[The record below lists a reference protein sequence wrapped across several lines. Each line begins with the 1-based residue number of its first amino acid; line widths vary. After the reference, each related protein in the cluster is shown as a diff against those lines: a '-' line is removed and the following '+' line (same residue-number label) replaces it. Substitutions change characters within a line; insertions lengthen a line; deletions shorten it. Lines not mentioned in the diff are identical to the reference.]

1 MREWALWGTALPLV
15 LLWKLWIV
23 CAKRRRAR
31 LFGVRGQ
38 GRWGRSQRSFTG
50 GIWVMSARSQGRVR
64 RRFRIGPSVRV
75 GAATLVA
82 ALASSLLTAVPASA
96 APVYDI
102 AAAWAPG
109 TPATVESGDV
119 VTGIW
124 RVNVNDDGAAPSNDP
139 VEDVTFTVTL
149 QNGAFGELPEVCQT
163 TGVTAPSSISGD
175 GGTLVCNLGTHEEGT
190 ALVVQTPIVADGPT
204 GSQLTASGTI
214 AGQTATLSPL
224 QLTSSFG
231 MDIRWGAATA
241 YQKPVANYRDMDFQ
255 WSLSLFRGSDPGPQT
270 IVYDLSTTLVDVS
283 QVDVGPQACA
293 PYTHDWRAEG
303 HPWSGGSHPAD
314 QMASFVASCTIVKTG
329 PTTFRLTLSGID
341 YDALAPALDSTGA
354 RLPVDRSI
362 VATGSIWLRVYPT
375 AASGSIQI
383 TSNAPAYT
391 STTGATFPD
400 DASNNSSSKAWVGP
414 GIYSSAWV
422 RGYTDNGGT
431 NWDATYL
438 VAPGTTLRQYLDTAL
453 QRHTSRPD
461 TWAVGMCTALDTRY
475 ATFDSVG
482 PITQG
487 ISTILIDAPEAVIS
501 YYTGTAAT
509 LNPASPSYD
518 PNAFNCGGSTGWSTT
533 PPVDPTL
540 VKAVR
545 LTMSQGDIEKYSEY
559 PNFTFHV
566 YQTIRPET
574 PAGTDVWTFMSGIID
589 GVPDSYWNATGCIL
603 NTPGLR
609 YPCTNGFRDLV
620 RIVTAS
626 PTIEKS
632 ADRSVV
638 TAGVPATFTLGYSAN
653 GAGTIPATVDG
664 FQIVDT
670 LPVGMSY
677 VAGSASPAPVVTVNG
692 SGQQVLTWTLN
703 GVSTNVD
710 HALTYQAVASS
721 SVAAGVTLTNS
732 ATASFGGV
740 TTRPVTAQVTT
751 SANGF
756 TLLGKS
762 TDQWFIANPDGSG
775 DGTGTWTVALRS
787 EDPATQ
793 DYTDTI
799 DILPYNGDG
808 RGTTFSG
815 GYTIAVDAPAGTT
828 VYYTSAPP
836 ASLSDDPAHPSN
848 GAAGTITGNTVGW
861 TTTPNPSATAIRVV
875 GGTLAPGATIAFDI
889 DVTTDGAEPGDV
901 WMNRAQSRAENTGL
915 IMRTSEPLTMGT
927 MYSASIKKYIRAL
940 DGTWHDA
947 NDAADYPTFRYG
959 DVLNYRIVVTNTGQG
974 TLTDLDIVDD
984 KNPAQGS
991 FQIASLAPGASQTH
1005 EFAVTLTTD
1014 NVGTVNTACG
1024 SAAQPADSEVA
1035 PSISCD
1041 PAGFE
1046 IANYL
1051 TEKSS
1056 APAPGT
1062 TVNPGDVVTYTV
1074 TVTQQGPSPAAASF
1088 SDDLAGVLD
1097 DATYN
1102 GDVTAS
1108 VGTASVVAG
1117 VLSWSGTVPVGGVA
1131 TITYSVTIKDSLP
1144 LSAEGDYE
1152 LANVVT
1158 SDGCAASCATEHP
1171 IADYRVVK
1179 SSVPA
1184 DGSDVQVGEPVE
1196 YTITVTHA
1204 GTAPYLGASLLDDLT
1219 DVLDDA
1225 TWVGITDAPATGTL
1239 DFTDPTISWVGDLA
1253 IGQVVTISYLVTV
1266 TAAGDGRLD
1275 NAVTSDGCWAAADCT
1290 TTQPTG
1296 RYTVVKTA
1304 NPAEG
1309 GSVQPGD
1316 VVTYTVTVTQDGD
1329 GPVEN
1334 ASFVDD
1340 LTGVL
1345 DDATWSGDLLA
1356 NGGSASFAASAVSWS
1371 GDLAVGQVVTVT
1383 YSVTVGDDGD
1393 LTLDNVVT
1401 SDGCLSTTDCATQH
1415 LVGTY
1420 LVEKSSNPASGSDLT
1435 AGDPVDYTVTVTQ
1448 VGPGSVPLASF
1459 VDDLSGVLDE
1469 ATWTGNLVASAGTAT
1484 LVGDSVEWSGAL
1496 APGDVVTV
1504 TYSVTFTGGLDG
1516 RITNIVSSDGCQLAA
1531 DCITTHP
1538 GGIYIV
1544 EKSSSPADGS
1554 FVAEGSV
1561 IDYTITVTQVG
1572 SAPVDAS
1579 FVDDLSGV
1587 IDDAVWNDDLVAS
1600 AGVAVFSAG
1609 TLQWSATLGVGEVV
1623 TITYSITVT
1632 GEGDTV
1638 LTNLVTSDGCLSPE
1652 ACQTEH
1658 LTGDYTVEKSSAP
1671 IENTAVQV
1679 GDVVAYTITV
1689 TQSGAGTIPVASFHD
1704 ALGDVLDD
1712 ATWVGDLVGSGGSVA
1727 FTGDAVDWVGS
1738 LAPGAVVTITYSVTV
1753 TALGD
1758 GELRNTVTS
1767 DGCESVAACETVHE
1781 TGRYEVVKTAAPASG
1796 SAVAAGDTVTYTVT
1810 VTHFGLADVVASFDD
1825 DLSAVLDDA
1834 DWNADLVASQGTSSY
1849 LAPTVSWSGTLQA
1862 GDVVTVTYSVD
1873 VTALGDATLT
1883 NVVTSDGCV
1892 ETGDCTTTHEAARYT
1907 VSKTS
1912 DPASGTDVQVGT
1924 AIEYTVEIIHIGVAT
1939 LAGVTVT
1946 DDLSDVLDDAT
1957 WAGPASATAGTAT
1970 LFGTSLTWTG
1980 DLAPSDV
1987 VTITYTVVVT
1997 AAGDQSLVNQVSP
2010 DAAGTCVPAPDA
2022 NPDCTTTHE
2031 TGRFEYSK
2039 MADPVHDS
2047 DVEAG
2052 DVIVYTVTVEHIGT
2066 ADVLAAEIV
2075 DDLSGVLD
2083 DADWNGDAVASA
2095 GTVGLSGSTL
2105 AWTGDL
2111 TAGDVVTI
2119 TYSVT
2124 VTGDGDTT
2132 LRNTVTSSHAA
2143 GVCVTAADGTED
2155 CTTVHKSGG
2164 YVYSKS
2170 SDPAPGTAVSVGD
2183 RITYTLTVTQRGAG
2197 AVTGASVTDDLV
2209 AVVDDA
2215 AWDGVATASSGT
2227 VDVVG
2232 TTISWAGDLAPGQ
2245 VVTISYVVAITG
2257 SGDGVLDNEITSF
2270 DPRTLCDPAGPC
2282 ETRHV
2287 IAPAAVASTGAVPTG
2302 TLSLG
2307 LIALL
2312 AGAVLLLTGRRTTRT
2327 HDGHVA
2333 IR

>member
-1 MREWALWGTALPLV
+1 
-15 LLWKLWIV
+15 
-23 CAKRRRAR
+23 
-31 LFGVRGQ
+31 
-38 GRWGRSQRSFTG
+38 
-50 GIWVMSARSQGRVR
+50 MSARNRGRAR
-64 RRFRIGPSVRV
+64 PRIGISNIWTIT
-75 GAATLVA
+75 AAGLAT
-82 ALASSLLTAVPASA
+82 ALAGAFLTAVPASA
-96 APVYDI
+96 APVYEI
-102 AAAWAPG
+102 AAAWAAG
-109 TPATVESGDV
+109 TPASVESGDV

-124 RVNVNDDGAAPSNDP
+124 YVNVNDDGAAPSNDP
-139 VEDVTFTVTL
+139 VADVTFTAAL
-149 QNGAFGELPEVCQT
+149 QNGAFGELPDVCLT
-163 TGVTAPSSISGD
+163 EGVTTPSSVSGD
-175 GGTLVCNLGTHEEGT
+175 GATLTCNLGTHDEGT
-190 ALVVQTPIVADGPT
+190 ALVIQTPIVADGPT

-214 AGQTATLSPL
+214 AGQTATLTPI
-224 QLTSSFG
+224 QLISSFG

-270 IVYDLSTTLVDVS
+270 IVYNLSTTLVNVS
-283 QVDVGPQACA
+283 QVDVGPQACS
-293 PYTHDWRAEG
+293 PYAHDWRAEG

-314 QMASFVASCTIVKTG
+314 QMASFVASCTIVKTS

-341 YDALAPALDSTGA
+341 YNALAPTLDSTGA

-375 AASGSIQI
+375 AASGSIQV
-383 TSNAPAYT
+383 TSNAPTYT

-400 DASNNSSSKAWVGP
+400 DASNNNSSKAWIGP

-438 VAPGTTLRQYLDTAL
+438 VAPGTTLQQYLDTAL
-453 QRHTSRPD
+453 QRHVDRPD

-475 ATFDSVG
+475 VTFDSVG

-487 ISTILIDAPEAVIS
+487 VSSTLIDAPEAVVA

-533 PPVDPTL
+533 PPADRTL

-545 LTMSQGDIEKYSEY
+545 LTISQGDLEKYSQY

-566 YQTIRPET
+566 YQTIRPTT

-609 YPCTNGFRDLV
+609 YPCTTGFRDLV

-638 TAGVPATFTLGYSAN
+638 AAGVPATFTLGYSAN

-677 VAGSASPAPVVTVNG
+677 VTGSASPAPVVTVNG

-703 GVSTNVD
+703 GVATNVD

-732 ATASFGGV
+732 ATASFGGI
-740 TTRPVTAQVTT
+740 TTRPATAQVTT

-756 TLLGKS
+756 TLLGKT
-762 TDQWFIANPDGSG
+762 TDQWFIDNSDGSG
-775 DGTGTWTVALRS
+775 DGTGTWTIVLRS
-787 EDPATQ
+787 EDPTAQ
-793 DYTDTI
+793 SYTDTI

-808 RGTTFSG
+808 RGTSYSG
-815 GYTIAVDAPAGTT
+815 DYTVAVDAPPGAT

-836 ASLSDDPAHPSN
+836 GSLSDDPAHASN
-848 GAAGTITGNTVGW
+848 GAAGTIAGNTVGW
-861 TTTPNPSATAIRVV
+861 TTTPTLTPTAIRVIA
-875 GGTLAPGATIAFDI
+875 GTLSPGATLTFDI
-889 DVTTDGAEPGDV
+889 DLTTDGAAPGDV
-901 WMNRAQSRAENTGL
+901 WMNRAQSRAQHTGL
-915 IMRTSEPLTMGT
+915 VMRTSEPLTMGT
-927 MYSASIKKYIRAL
+927 MYSASIKKYIQAL

-959 DVLNYRIVVTNTGQG
+959 DELNYRIVVTNTGQG
-974 TLTDLDIVDD
+974 TLTDLEIVDD
-984 KNPAQGS
+984 KNPALGS
-991 FQIASLAPGASQTH
+991 FAIDSLAPGASQTH
-1005 EFAVTLTTD
+1005 EFAVTLTTA
-1014 NVGTVNTACG
+1014 NIGTVNTACG
-1024 SAAQPADSEVA
+1024 SAAQPDDSEDA

-1056 APAPGT
+1056 TPAPGA

-1074 TVTQQGPSPAAASF
+1074 TVTQEGSSPAAASF
-1088 SDDLAGVLD
+1088 SDDLAAVLD

-1102 GDVTAS
+1102 SDVTAS
-1108 VGTASVVAG
+1108 IGSAAVVDG
-1117 VLSWSGTVPVGGVA
+1117 VLSWSGTIPVGEVA
-1131 TITYSVTIKDSLP
+1131 TISYSVTIKDSVP
-1144 LSAEGDYE
+1144 LSEEGDYE

-1158 SDGCAASCATEHP
+1158 SDGCASEESCATEHP

-1179 SSVPA
+1179 TSVPA
-1184 DGSDVQVGEPVE
+1184 DGSNVQVGDEVE
-1196 YTITVTHA
+1196 YILTVTHA
-1204 GTAPYLGASLLDDLT
+1204 GTAPYVGASLLDDLS

-1225 TWVGITDAPATGTL
+1225 TWAGITDAPATGTL
-1239 DFTDPTISWVGDLA
+1239 DFTDPVISWDGDLA
-1253 IGQVVTISYLVTV
+1253 IGQVVTIGYAVEV

-1275 NAVTSDGCWAAADCT
+1275 NAVTSDGCWTADDCM

-1304 NPAEG
+1304 DPADG
-1309 GSVQPGD
+1309 SSVQPGD

-1329 GPVEN
+1329 GPIEN

-1340 LTGVL
+1340 LSDVL

-1356 NGGSASFAASAVSWS
+1356 NGGSASFAASTVTWS
-1371 GDLAVGQVVTVT
+1371 GDLAVGQVVTVS
-1383 YSVTVGDDGD
+1383 YSVTVGEDGD

-1401 SDGCLSTTDCATQH
+1401 SDGCESADDCATQH

-1420 LVEKSSNPASGSDLT
+1420 VVEKSSDPASGSDLT
-1435 AGDPVDYTVTVTQ
+1435 AGDPVTYTVTVTQ

-1469 ATWTGNLVASAGTAT
+1469 ATWTGDLSASAGTAT
-1484 LVGDSVEWSGAL
+1484 LVGTSVEWSGAL
-1496 APGDVVTV
+1496 SPGDVVTV

-1538 GGIYIV
+1538 GGIYLV
-1544 EKSSSPADGS
+1544 EKAANPADGS
-1554 FVAEGSV
+1554 FVAEGGT
-1561 IDYTITVTQVG
+1561 IEYTITVTQIG

-1579 FVDDLSGV
+1579 LVDDLSGV

-1600 AGVAVFSAG
+1600 AGTVDYTAG
-1609 TLQWSATLGVGEVV
+1609 TLEWSATLGVGEVV
-1623 TITYSITVT
+1623 TITYSVTVT
-1632 GEGDTV
+1632 GEGDTE
-1638 LTNLVTSDGCLSPE
+1638 LPNLVTSDGCLSLE
-1652 ACQTEH
+1652 ACQTH
-1658 LTGDYTVEKSSAP
+1658 HVTGDYTVEKSSDP
-1671 IENTAVQV
+1671 VEDTAVQV
-1679 GDVVAYTITV
+1679 GDVVEYTITV
-1689 TQSGAGTIPVASFHD
+1689 SQSGAGTIPVASLHD
-1704 ALGDVLDD
+1704 DLSDVLDD
-1712 ATWVGDLVGSGGSVA
+1712 TTWVGDLVASGGSAA

-1767 DGCESVAACETVHE
+1767 AGCESVDACETVHE
-1781 TGRYEVVKTAAPASG
+1781 TGRYEVVKTADPASG
-1796 SAVAAGDTVTYTVT
+1796 SAVAAGDTVTYTVA
-1810 VTHFGLADVVASFDD
+1810 VTHFGLADVAATFDD

-1834 DWNADLVASQGTSSY
+1834 EWNDDLVASLGTASY
-1849 LAPTVSWSGTLQA
+1849 SAPTVSWSGTLA
-1862 GDVVTVTYSVD
+1862 EGDVVTVTYSVD

-1892 ETGDCTTTHEAARYT
+1892 TAEDCTTTHESGRYT
-1907 VSKTS
+1907 ISKTS
-1912 DPASGTDVQVGT
+1912 DPVSGTDVQVGD
-1924 AIEYTVEIIHIGVAT
+1924 AIEYTVEIVHIGTAP
-1939 LAGVTVT
+1939 LIGVTVT
-1946 DDLSDVLDDAT
+1946 DDLADVLDDAT
-1957 WAGPASATAGTAT
+1957 WAGPATASSGTAT
-1970 LFGTSLTWTG
+1970 LVGTTLTWTG
-1980 DLAPSDV
+1980 DLALADV
-1987 VTITYTVVVT
+1987 VTVTYTVVVT
-1997 AAGDQSLVNQVSP
+1997 AAGDQALVNQVSP
-2010 DAAGTCVPAPDA
+2010 DDAGSCVPAPDG

-2039 MADPVHDS
+2039 MADPAHDS

-2052 DVIVYTVTVEHIGT
+2052 DVVTYTVTVEHIGT
-2066 ADVLAAEIV
+2066 ADVPSAQVV
-2075 DDLSGVLD
+2075 DDLSAVLD
-2083 DADWNGDAVASA
+2083 DADWNADAAASA
-2095 GTVGLSGSTL
+2095 GSVGLSGTTL
-2105 AWTGDL
+2105 TWTGDL
-2111 TAGDVVTI
+2111 ADGDVVTI

-2132 LRNTVTSSHAA
+2132 LRNTVTSPNSA
-2143 GVCVTAADGTED
+2143 GICTTASDGTED

-2164 YVYSKS
+2164 YVYSKT
-2170 SDPAPGTAVSVGD
+2170 SDPAPGTTVSIGD

-2209 AVVDDA
+2209 EVVDDA

-2227 VDVVG
+2227 VDVTG
-2232 TTISWAGDLAPGQ
+2232 TTIAWQGDLAAGQ
-2245 VVTISYVVAITG
+2245 VVTISYSVVIMGTG
-2257 SGDGVLDNEITSF
+2257 DAVLNNAVWSF

-2287 IAPAAVASTGAVPTG
+2287 IAPAAVAETGTVVTG
-2302 TLSLG
+2302 TLVFG
-2307 LIALL
+2307 LL
-2312 AGAVLLLTGRRTTRT
+2312 ALLTGLGIVALRRPMRKKVR
-2327 HDGHVA
+2327 HGMS
-2333 IR
+2333 